1 MDKPNKRKQTNESP
15 SSPKAKMNAK
25 QNKYRGK
32 RRSKW
37 CEWLAQESQR
47 MEEKVG
53 WPYARYPTYG
63 WLFRKQQNVHG
74 KYHSLLEDGYCIIQ
88 LSGGELE
95 QLQLLVQ
102 IAEKQPKQFLQ
113 VQKKQDEV
121 GIFDNTKSAAKK
133 HSRRYSMKWKA
144 GDYGD
149 DQLDNTPMTKLIKAW
164 VRDTV
169 LMKIINFDLTD
180 YRITFPQIIGYDG
193 YETGPDAVQNGSRDN
208 LDQLPHRDCKQDRA
222 LYNFSCI
229 INLMPEDAILRI
241 AKGSHI
247 FSGQQQ
253 LELNLKNHLED
264 VSIKQGE
271 VIIFYRQLLHSGT
284 AYKADHKRFFTFLEI
299 YPKGMDACVQ
309 TPSESETSHYDN
321 PEDEKKLDRT
331 SRYCFR
337 VGKQYPEL
345 AQPLKGGI
353 WHL

>member
-180 YRITFPQIIGYDG
+180 YRITFPFNFNLTDYRITFPQIIGYRG

-241 AKGSHI
+241 AKG
-247 FSGQQQ
+247 
-253 LELNLKNHLED
+253 
-264 VSIKQGE
+264 VM
-271 VIIFYRQLLHSGT
+271 LHSGT